1 MLSQIFSLIFFVL
14 FAFFP
19 IFLWGYGMNM
29 LSRHEW
35 NRERFFYGMIGGGLS
50 VGVIYFLQ
58 DFLEGSLLLRIFA
71 LWVILA
77 LLLGF
82 VWIASGRWSPY
93 VKVFLRKIAFLHA
106 GIFLI
111 LYIIL
116 EIGIG
121 FLPDSLTN
129 TLPMVAGISSFLF
142 AASLEESLKHL
153 SSVGLTAKQFRFSRR
168 DLLIFGF
175 FITLG
180 FVFLE
185 NILYLA
191 KVYPLGLGNIFLT
204 GITRS
209 IFSLL
214 SHLFAASICVMMW
227 WKALSYGVFSFRYI
241 LTFLIGFLLASFAH
255 LFFNELVA
263 SWNMIFVV
271 IFSLVAYFS
280 FTQWLV
286 LDE

>member
-1 MLSQIFSLIFFVL
+1 M
-14 FAFFP
+14 
-19 IFLWGYGMNM
+19 
-29 LSRHEW
+29 
-35 NRERFFYGMIGGGLS
+35 
-50 VGVIYFLQ
+50 
-58 DFLEGSLLLRIFA
+58 
-71 LWVILA
+71 
-77 LLLGF
+77 
-82 VWIASGRWSPY
+82 
-93 VKVFLRKIAFLHA
+93 KVFLRKIAFLHA
-106 GIFLI
+106 GIFI
-111 LYIIL
+111 FLYILL
-116 EIGIG
+116 EVGIG

-129 TLPMVAGISSFLF
+129 ILPMVAGISSFLF

-168 DLLIFGF
+168 DLLVFGF

-185 NILYLA
+185 NILYLIKA
-191 KVYPLGLGNIFLT
+191 YPLGFGNIFLT

-227 WKALSYGVFSFRYI
+227 WKALSYGVFSFRYVMI
-241 LTFLIGFLLASFAH
+241 FLSGFLLASFAH

-263 SWNMIFVV
+263 SGNMIFVI
-271 IFSLVAYFS
+271 IFSLIAYFS